1 MKDNYLN
8 ISLFPISL
16 SILPFEKISL
26 HIFEDRYKKLILDC
40 LEKNKNFGIVYTK
53 NKEMSK
59 IGTVVEIADIH
70 KKYDDGRYDLSVS
83 GLERFKIIHSQ
94 KENNIWKAEI
104 KILEESYEA
113 VDPKYFN
120 LVLDKYLKL
129 ILSNKLNNDIIKYMD
144 KKISFD
150 FTKDVILPNSL
161 KQDFLELENEF
172 KRINFIDI
180 FLDSIID
187 KKFPNNQ
194 IDYNNELY
202 N

>member
-1 MKDNYLN
+1 M
-8 ISLFPISL
+8 
-16 SILPFEKISL
+16 
-26 HIFEDRYKKLILDC
+26 
-40 LEKNKNFGIVYTK
+40 
-53 NKEMSK
+53 
-59 IGTVVEIADIH
+59 
-70 KKYDDGRYDLSVS
+70 
-83 GLERFKIIHSQ
+83 ERFKIIHSK

-129 ILSNKLNNDIIKYMD
+129 ILSNKLNSDIMKYMD

-172 KRINFIDI
+172 KRMNFIDI